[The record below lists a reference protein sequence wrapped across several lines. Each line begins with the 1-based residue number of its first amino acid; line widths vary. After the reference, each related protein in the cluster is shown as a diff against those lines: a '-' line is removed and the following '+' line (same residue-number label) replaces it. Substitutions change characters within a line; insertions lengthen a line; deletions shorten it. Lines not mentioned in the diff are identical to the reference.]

1 MGEEEAVFSTAP
13 PRTIAKAQFPP
24 RETNAGKK
32 EECWE
37 RLGEVEGWTQETRI
51 QMERTPPTCFL
62 TLYFHFPPF
71 LFLVWTLCRQQGSVG
86 SKNEKRVQVEDWF
99 LSDFINFFIL
109 GIEAVGKRTY
119 CTKNRNTHYKFHIVS
134 IVLMLERL
142 DCIFSRFILSQEN
155 L

>member
-1 MGEEEAVFSTAP
+1 MDARNQNSNGADAADVFP
-13 PRTIAKAQFPP
+13 HFLFPFSP
-24 RETNAGKK
+24 FSVP
-32 EECWE
+32 CVDS
-37 RLGEVEGWTQETRI
+37 L
-51 QMERTPPTCFL
+51 PPTG
-62 TLYFHFPPF
+62 
-71 LFLVWTLCRQQGSVG
+71 LCRKQ
-86 SKNEKRVQVEDWF
+86 KRKKVKVEDWF
-99 LSDFINFFIL
+99 LSDIINFFTV